1 MLTFFF
7 GVFESNYP
15 SLYIFDIRSFLMAS
29 WELWFWKWSNDCE
42 GSRPKHLQ
50 VQIFFLANARMA
62 SATIVQFQKYEGEKK
77 LNGSKNLKG
86 KIEVEAF

>member
-1 MLTFFF
+1 M
-7 GVFESNYP
+7 NYP

-29 WELWFWKWSNDCE
+29 WEC
-42 GSRPKHLQ
+42 GSGSDRMTVKAPGQSIFKCSF
-50 VQIFFLANARMA
+50 FFLANARMA

-77 LNGSKNLKG
+77 LKGSKNLKG

>member
-1 MLTFFF
+1 M
-7 GVFESNYP
+7 
-15 SLYIFDIRSFLMAS
+15 
-29 WELWFWKWSNDCE
+29 
-42 GSRPKHLQ
+42 
-50 VQIFFLANARMA
+50 QIFFLANARMA